1 VIAHPWGIVLDAD
14 VLLRY
19 GPRDLILYLA
29 AGRVVDVIWSEEI
42 LAEVERNFPGGAARF
57 APLKANLSTHFPT
70 ATKAGFQHRIAR
82 LQDTDE
88 KDRHVMALA
97 AEYEADIVSFNVRH
111 YGPGDAK
118 AGGIRV
124 YDPDE
129 ALAELALLDAEAV
142 LDAARISF
150 RRMRNPAPDWDL
162 YVDRLTRDGLPRFA
176 AWLRDHGP
184 P

>member
-1 VIAHPWGIVLDAD
+1 VIALPWGIVLDAD

-111 YGPGDAK
+111 YGPGDA
-118 AGGIRV
+118 
-124 YDPDE
+124 
-129 ALAELALLDAEAV
+129 EAV

-162 YVDRLTRDGLPRFA
+162 YVDRLTRDGIPRFA

>member
-1 VIAHPWGIVLDAD
+1 MIVLPWGVVLDAD

-19 GPRDLILYLA
+19 GPRDLLLYLA
-29 AGRVVDVIWSEEI
+29 AGGAVDVIWSFEI
-42 LAEVERNFPGGAARF
+42 LEEVERNFPGGPVRF

-70 ATKAGFQHRIAR
+70 ATKTGFQHRTTR

-97 AEYEADIVSFNVRH
+97 VEYEADIVSFNVKH
-111 YGPGDAK
+111 YGTADAI

-124 YDPDE
+124 YDPDD
-129 ALAELALLDAEAV
+129 ALAELSLLDAEAV
-142 LDAARISF
+142 LDAAGISF

-162 YVDRLTRDGLPRFA
+162 YLERLARDGLRRFA
-176 AWLRDHGP
+176 AWLRDHGRP
-184 P
+184 